1 MTIKD
6 LQN

>member
-1 MTIKD
+1 MEIKD